1 MFFGGGALSFLW
13 LLLPDLV
20 WADEDV
26 EIEVEATAE
35 TPPPPPSPS
44 PEELLRAQLAAV
56 EARLA
61 ALEAKTVPVEEVPTD
76 VPPPLPEKIDPL
88 VATGLQFSGYLQAQ
102 YQHNQLS
109 QDELTPDGH
118 PYNQDRFVLRR
129 ARLIVERPFDYGRV
143 KLELDANTVDG
154 LQVAP
159 RRVYGTVHLPNPAA
173 KEPYVALTAGLFDIP
188 LGFELQQST
197 EERLFMERSLGSRA
211 LFPGET
217 DIGAQLHG
225 GLGPLRYQLAVV
237 NGVPLSTTATATDV
251 FTKKKTFLGRL
262 GAEVESPDRYTF
274 AGGASFLSG
283 TGFHDGTTASAPQ
296 LLWSDANLNGL
307 VSLDEL
313 GAIPAQAASPS
324 STYTQWA
331 VNLDFRGAVH
341 SPIGWTQLMG
351 EATLASNLD
360 RGLFAADPVSTGFDL
375 RELAWNVAAIQDIF
389 EYGAVGFRVDAYN
402 GNSDAFEARRGQFLP
417 VDLSVLTLSP
427 LAMVQLPG
435 FGRLLFQYDYV
446 VDHLGRDV
454 AGEPIDL
461 ANDQWILRAQVG
473 F

>member
-1 MFFGGGALSFLW
+1 MLLLGGTYPLLW
-13 LLLPDLV
+13 LLLPSLV
-20 WADEDV
+20 WADEDI
-26 EIEVEATAE
+26 EIEVEDSAQ
-35 TPPPPPSPS
+35 TPH
-44 PEELLRAQLAAV
+44 
-56 EARLA
+56 
-61 ALEAKTVPVEEVPTD
+61 AKNVPVEEVPAE
-76 VPPPLPEKIDPL
+76 VPPPPPAKIDPL
-88 VATGLQFSGYLQAQ
+88 TATGLQISGYLQAQ

-129 ARLIVERPFDYGRV
+129 ARLVVERPFDYGNL

-159 RRVYGTVHLPNPAA
+159 RRVYGSLHLPNPTSA
-173 KEPYVALTAGLFDIP
+173 EPFVALTAGLFDIP

-197 EERLFMERSLGSRA
+197 EDRLFMERSLGSRA
-211 LFPGET
+211 LFPG
-217 DIGAQLHG
+217 DADVGAQLHG
-225 GLGPLRYQLAVV
+225 GLGPLRYQVAVV
-237 NGVPLSTTATATDV
+237 NGVPLSATASATDV
-251 FTKKKTFLGRL
+251 FTQKKTFLGRL

-283 TGFHDGTTASAPQ
+283 TGFHRGTTATAPQ

-324 STYTQWA
+324 STYQQWA
-331 VNLDFRGAVH
+331 VNLDFHGAVR
-341 SPIGWTQLMG
+341 SPIGWTQLFG

-389 EYGAVGFRVDAYN
+389 DYGAVGFRVDAYN
-402 GNSDAFEARRGQFLP
+402 GNSDAFEARRGLFLP

-427 LAMVQLPG
+427 LAMVQFPG

-454 AGEPIDL
+454 SGEPIDL
-461 ANDQWILRAQVG
+461 ANDQWTLRAQVG